1 MKKVISG
8 EELMQVMIKAV
19 NLLCDTTSSTLGPT
33 GNNVLINSS
42 ETSPFITNDG
52 VTIANN
58 IESEDKAINTILE
71 IVKEAS
77 LKTNEISGDGTTTTL
92 VLLQSIFNLGI
103 EEINKGTNKIVLK
116 KNLLSYMN
124 RIVDEIDKLKKKP
137 SKEDY
142 LSVAKTSSNDK
153 EIANTTTEVFLK
165 MKSKHSI
172 KLEESS
178 NEETYYVN
186 KKGYNIEI
194 NNMSSM
200 YFTKN
205 KSIELKNT
213 KILILKGYLDSLE
226 SISDIINDILVNDKN
241 LIIFTEGYAE
251 TIKNEVL
258 VYYFNHKNIFVV
270 ELEEYASNRD
280 KIEEDIKVL
289 SNSIIKNIDYEN
301 VSYSDL
307 GTISNIILKED
318 EIILM
323 NSNKSSKELIN
334 RLKDELKI
342 CKSDY
347 EKEFINSRIS
357 KLENGITTI
366 YVGGTT
372 KAEKREKIMR
382 YEDAICA
389 LESASNGVVP
399 GEGLTYLEVANN
411 LEITNES
418 SLIIKKSLE
427 KPFEKVISNLGR
439 EYKDIKKSI
448 IENNYKRIYDY
459 QKDSLVS
466 IKESTIID
474 PVEII
479 ITAFK
484 NALSIAAIL
493 LSTSS
498 LVINIEEK
506 EDLNIL

>member
-8 EELMQVMIKAV
+8 EELNSVMSDAV
-19 NLLCDTTSSTLGPT
+19 KLLCDTVSSTLGPT

-42 ETSPFITNDG
+42 ETTPFITNDG
-52 VTIANN
+52 VTIAKN
-58 IESEDKAINTILE
+58 IESDDERINTILE
-71 IVKEAS
+71 ILKEAS
-77 LKTNEISGDGTTTTL
+77 LKTNEMVGDGTTTTL
-92 VLLQSIFNLGI
+92 VLLQSIFNLGL
-103 EEINKGTNKIVLK
+103 EEIKKGMNKIVLK
-116 KNLLSYMN
+116 NELLSYIDT
-124 RIVDEIDKLKKKP
+124 IVNEINKLKKKP
-137 SKEDY
+137 SKED
-142 LSVAKTSSNDK
+142 LLNIATTSSNDK
-153 EIANTTTEVFLK
+153 EIAKTTTEVYSK

-172 KLEESS
+172 KLEESES
-178 NEETYYVN
+178 EETHYIN

-205 KSIELKNT
+205 KSIELKDT

-289 SNSIIKNIDYEN
+289 SNSIIKNIDYEK
-301 VSYSDL
+301 VSYNDL
-307 GTISNIILKED
+307 GTINNIILKED

-323 NSNKSSKELIN
+323 SNNRSCIELIK
-334 RLKDELKI
+334 RLKEELKI

-372 KAEKREKIMR
+372 KSEKREMIMR

-399 GEGLTYLEVANN
+399 GEGIAYLEVANN

-459 QKDSLVS
+459 RKDSLVS

-474 PVEII
+474 PVEVII
-479 ITAFK
+479 IAFK

>member
-116 KNLLSYMN
+116 NNLLSYMN

-153 EIANTTTEVFLK
+153 EIANTTTEVYLK

-323 NSNKSSKELIN
+323 SNNKSSIELIN
-334 RLKDELKI
+334 RLKKELNT

-372 KAEKREKIMR
+372 KAEKREKLMR

-389 LESASNGVVP
+389 LESASDGGVP
-399 GEGLTYLEVANN
+399 GEGITYLKVANN
-411 LEITNES
+411 LEIINEA

-427 KPFEKVISNLGR
+427 KPFEKIMSNLGIK
-439 EYKDIKKSI
+439 YKDIEESI
-448 IENNYKRIYDY
+448 IENNYELIYDY
-459 QKDSLVS
+459 QENSLIS

-474 PVEII
+474 PVEVI

-506 EDLNIL
+506 DDLNIL

>member
-8 EELMQVMIKAV
+8 EELIHVMKKAV
-19 NLLCDTTSSTLGPT
+19 NLLCDTVSSTLGPT

-42 ETSPFITNDG
+42 ETTPFITNDG
-52 VTIANN
+52 VTIATK

-103 EEINKGTNKIVLK
+103 EEINKGMNKIVLK
-116 KNLLSYMN
+116 NNLLNYMDK
-124 RIVDEIDKLKKKP
+124 IVDDINKLKRKP

-142 LSVAKTSSNDK
+142 LSVAKTSSNDNN
-153 EIANTTTEVFLK
+153 IAKTTTEVYLK
-165 MKSKHSI
+165 MKSKNSI
-172 KLEESS
+172 KLEESES
-178 NEETYYVN
+178 EETYYVN

-226 SISDIINDILVNDKN
+226 SISDIINDVLVNDKN

-280 KIEEDIKVL
+280 KIEDDIKVL
-289 SNSIIKNIDYEN
+289 SNGIIKNIEYEN

-323 NSNKSSKELIN
+323 SNNKSSIELIN

-366 YVGGTT
+366 YIGGTT

-382 YEDAICA
+382 YEDAVCA

-399 GEGLTYLEVANN
+399 GEGIIYLEVANN
-411 LEITNES
+411 LDAINEA

-427 KPFEKVISNLGR
+427 KPFEKVISNLGK
-439 EYKDIKKSI
+439 EYKNIKKTI
-448 IENNYKRIYDY
+448 IENNYELIYDY
-459 QKDSLVS
+459 QNDNLVS
-466 IKESTIID
+466 IEESTIID
-474 PVEII
+474 PVEVII
-479 ITAFK
+479 AAFK